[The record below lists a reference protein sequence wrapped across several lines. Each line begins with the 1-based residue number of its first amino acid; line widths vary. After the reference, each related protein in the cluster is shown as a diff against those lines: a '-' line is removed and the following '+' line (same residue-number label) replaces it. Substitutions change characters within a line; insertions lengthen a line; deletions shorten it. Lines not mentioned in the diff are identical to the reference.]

1 MVKQAFF
8 KTIKMKKYRALRPFY
23 LGKVEGK
30 DVEVIQ
36 NEIIELPE
44 AVGKTMVGNGWMVEV
59 KEEPKEAVKLRKE
72 ADKLKT
78 ALDKAKAAIEK
89 VKPEAKEKAEADL
102 KALEESYIEADL
114 KATEAEEAE
123 TK

>member
-1 MVKQAFF
+1 
-8 KTIKMKKYRALRPFY
+8 MKKYRALRPFY

-30 DVEVIQ
+30 DVEVTQ

-59 KEEPKEAVKLRKE
+59 QEGEKEAVKLRKE
-72 ADKLKT
+72 ADKLK
-78 ALDKAKAAIEK
+78 ASVEKAKAALAK
-89 VKPEAKEKAEADL
+89 VKPEAKKKAEADF
-102 KALEESYIEADL
+102 KALEEKAIEADL

-123 TK
+123 QE

>member
-1 MVKQAFF
+1 
-8 KTIKMKKYRALRPFY
+8 MKKYRALRPFY
-23 LGKVEGK
+23 IGKIEGK
-30 DVEVIQ
+30 DVEVTQ

-59 KEEPKEAVKLRKE
+59 KGEKTSIPSEAKKLRDLAE
-72 ADKLKT
+72 NLKT
-78 ALDKAKAAIEK
+78 QLDKAKAAIEK

-102 KALEESYIEADL
+102 KALEESYIDADL